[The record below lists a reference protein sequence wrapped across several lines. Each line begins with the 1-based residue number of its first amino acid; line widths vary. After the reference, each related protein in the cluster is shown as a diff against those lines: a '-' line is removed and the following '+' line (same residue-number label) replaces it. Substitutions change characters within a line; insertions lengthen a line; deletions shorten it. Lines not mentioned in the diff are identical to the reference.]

1 MSQEHPLENRSSISV
16 LNENSEAALATLQK
30 SGIAVM
36 ETVPNGKA
44 MLKIYLAGQDF
55 LKARRA
61 LNDGKIPMRDIFVND

>member
-1 MSQEHPLENRSSISV
+1 MENRSSISV

-44 MLKIYLAGQDF
+44 MLKIYLCTEVF
-55 LKARRA
+55 LRARKA
-61 LNDGKIPMRDIFVND
+61 LNDGKVPMRDIFVSD